1 MSANP
6 ETKPNHVRPIDERTL
21 PPMDSGRCPVY
32 VRRIPP
38 CKNACPSSED
48 IRGHLTTIAL
58 SEKFGR
64 GLEQSFDEG
73 WRIITDKNP
82 FPAIIGRICPHPCED
97 ACNRRRRDWPVAIH
111 SLERFLGDHG
121 IEHGLPL
128 ELLTEETK
136 GKRVAVVGAGPS
148 GLSCA
153 YQLVRRGYPVTV
165 FEASDMPGGMLRDGI
180 PVYRLPREVI
190 DAEVGKLTDLGVVIR
205 YGVRVGADVTMEAL
219 RRDYEAVYV
228 AVGAYK
234 SMTMGIEGENLPGVL
249 PSLEFLRRVN
259 RGELKDAGARV
270 LVIGGGNAAID
281 AARVAVRLGSEVTI
295 VYRRTRQEMPAIVG
309 EVWEAE
315 QEGVRFEFQTAPIG
329 ITAAGKGNAGPA
341 EPAPGGAGGQRL
353 LMKFIRTEPGPPD
366 ESGRHRPVAIKGSQ
380 FTLEADTIVAA
391 VGQTHDPAGIE
402 SILDGNGRVLTSA
415 SLSTGND
422 GIFAGG
428 DMLNPHF
435 ATTAI
440 GQGRKAARA
449 IVEYLEGREFRLPY
463 LPKPIEVSEMRL
475 DYYQIMQRNDEGT
488 LPLSE
493 RTNDFREVNLPL
505 MRDEAVDES
514 HRCMSCGRC
523 FVCDRCRI
531 YCPWEAISRDMSR
544 PIGFNM
550 FTDYAK
556 CSGCSICS
564 MTCPSHYIQME
575 YGA

>member
-353 LMKFIRTEPGPPD
+353 L
-366 ESGRHRPVAIKGSQ
+366 S
-380 FTLEADTIVAA
+380 
-391 VGQTHDPAGIE
+391 
-402 SILDGNGRVLTSA
+402 SA
-415 SLSTGND
+415 
-422 GIFAGG
+422 
-428 DMLNPHF
+428 
-435 ATTAI
+435 
-440 GQGRKAARA
+440 R
-449 IVEYLEGREFRLPY
+449 
-463 LPKPIEVSEMRL
+463 
-475 DYYQIMQRNDEGT
+475 
-488 LPLSE
+488 
-493 RTNDFREVNLPL
+493 
-505 MRDEAVDES
+505 
-514 HRCMSCGRC
+514 
-523 FVCDRCRI
+523 
-531 YCPWEAISRDMSR
+531 
-544 PIGFNM
+544 
-550 FTDYAK
+550 
-556 CSGCSICS
+556 
-564 MTCPSHYIQME
+564 
-575 YGA
+575 